1 MSSTQAQFAL
11 QSIIKVSDSDAGHE
25 KPPAII
31 AIILVIASASASSD
45 QPRRAA
51 SIF

>member
-1 MSSTQAQFAL
+1 MVMLAMAT
-11 QSIIKVSDSDAGHE
+11 
-25 KPPAII
+25 PAII

-45 QPRRAA
+45 QPRGSA